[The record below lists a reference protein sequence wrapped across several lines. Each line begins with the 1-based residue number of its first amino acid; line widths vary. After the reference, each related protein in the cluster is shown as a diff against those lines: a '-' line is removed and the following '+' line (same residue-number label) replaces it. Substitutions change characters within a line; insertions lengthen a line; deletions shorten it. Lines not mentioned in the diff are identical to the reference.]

1 MLMETI
7 QSTTPHAA
15 NSQVSTP
22 RGFFDALQT
31 QLERPLIFDLGGGK
45 RVPVGYHVTE
55 IKALNLQTVDCGGV
69 VNAWKETVVQLWR
82 SDLEPDTSYMTAGK
96 FLKIVRAVVGNIALE
111 QGSNLRF
118 EYGDDGQPAVTYTV
132 ERLEPTSEGLI
143 VHLEWIGVR
152 CKALDR
158 VSAARAEAGLSELT
172 VLEGGGGSC
181 SPGGACGC

>member
-1 MLMETI
+1 MLMETV
-7 QSTTPHAA
+7 QTA
-15 NSQVSTP
+15 NLQVAPAQVSTP

-31 QLERPLIFDLGGGK
+31 QLERPLIFDLGAGK
-45 RVPVGYHVTE
+45 RVPVGYHITE
-55 IKALNLQTVDCGGV
+55 IKAVNLQTVDCGGV

-82 SDLEPDTSYMTAGK
+82 SNLEPDPHYMTAGK

-118 EYGDDGQPAVTYTV
+118 EYGDDGQPAVTYSV
-132 ERLEPTSEGLI
+132 SLLEPTSEGLI

-172 VLEGGGGSC
+172 VLEGGGESC